1 MGNKVNVPHLHNRAP
16 PYILGEETALHWEC
30 GLSTMLSKNQA
41 VLVHVCKCVF
51 WVLLTWS
58 ITLLPGGVNPCHL
71 VLLDLELEHCMMHV
85 VELELGM
92 WPVHNAQ

>member
-58 ITLLPGGVNPCHL
+58 ITLLPGGVLQGLLGTLAWPLSYTHL
-71 VLLDLELEHCMMHV
+71 HV
-85 VELELGM
+85 WVLGM
-92 WPVHNAQ
+92 HGHP